1 LPVNLSPLGFVNQQ
15 IVVGGIRKM
24 NPIIAAAPSGATLK
38 RRFVALVVKMLAPIL
53 LSGAV
58 LADDA
63 MDILAASLSS
73 FAGQPVSI
81 DSVSPSP
88 APGISEVQITNGP
101 LIYATEDGAYFF
113 LNGDLHQTSA
123 FGAINLT
130 EERRAVV
137 RKEQLA
143 AISPKDMVVFKPE
156 GETLDYISVFT
167 DVTCF
172 YCQKLHREV
181 DQLNSM
187 GIEVRYLAFPR
198 GGIPSDSATKLA
210 TAWCS
215 TDRQTTLTELK
226 AGVEMPLNE
235 CADNPIAMQYQ
246 IGQQMGVSGTPA
258 IITSAGQMIPGYRPA
273 ADLAAV
279 LGLD

>member
-1 LPVNLSPLGFVNQQ
+1 
-15 IVVGGIRKM
+15 M
-24 NPIIAAAPSGATLK
+24 NPILASVPWGTTP
-38 RRFVALVVKMLAPIL
+38 RRLVALIGALLTSGVFSGTLLAQD
-53 LSGAV
+53 AREV
-58 LADDA
+58 LT
-63 MDILAASLSS
+63 ASLSG
-73 FAGQPVSI
+73 FVGQPVGIESI
-81 DSVSPSP
+81 TPSP

-113 LNGDLHQTSA
+113 LNGDLHKTSA
-123 FGAINLT
+123 LGATNLA
-130 EERRAVV
+130 EERRALA
-137 RKEQLA
+137 RTEQLES
-143 AISPKDMVVFKPE
+143 ISLDDMLVFKPK
-156 GETLDYISVFT
+156 GETRDYISVFT

-181 DQLNSM
+181 DQLNNM

-198 GGIPSDSATKLA
+198 GGIPSEGATKLA
-210 TAWCS
+210 TAWCAE
-215 TDRQTTLTELK
+215 DQQTTLTELK

-235 CADNPIAMQYQ
+235 CADNPVAAQYA
-246 IGQQMGVSGTPA
+246 IGQQLGVSGTPA

>member
-1 LPVNLSPLGFVNQQ
+1 
-15 IVVGGIRKM
+15 M

-246 IGQQMGVSGTPA
+246 IGQEMGVSGTPA